1 MQQSTGYDPVEAGST
16 CFSYERASIVK

>member
-16 CFSYERASIVK
+16 CFSCERVSII